1 MLYLTKLEISP
12 EAVRNPYDIHRV
24 LWRAFPTQPDAKRT
38 FLFRVNWRRPTV
50 RDARPIEIL
59 MQSDIEPVAPP
70 DDDALHILGVRPFS
84 PQLSNG
90 QTLRFMLCGNP
101 VKRLACRGSETGA
114 RGDIVPLHAEDD
126 RQDWLERQL
135 NDCAVIL
142 ESNIVDS
149 RNVFFRA
156 KRDRGK
162 IVTVTFSGIL
172 EVADSERLV
181 ARLKLGFGRAKSF
194 GCGMLSLAKA

>member
-12 EAVRNPYDIHRV
+12 EAARNPYEIHCT
-24 LWRAFPTQPDAKRT
+24 LWRAFPNRPDAKRT
-38 FLFRVNWRRPTV
+38 FLFRVNWRRRTV
-50 RDARPIEIL
+50 RDEPIEIL

-70 DDDALHILGVRPFS
+70 DDDALRILGVRPFS
-84 PQLSNG
+84 PQLSGG
-90 QTLRFMLCGNP
+90 QRLRFMLCGNP

-114 RGDIVPLHAEDD
+114 RGDLVPLPAEED

-135 NDCAVIL
+135 NGCAVIL

-149 RNVFFRA
+149 RSVFFRA

-162 IVTVTFSGIL
+162 VVTVTFSGIL
-172 EVADSERLV
+172 EVTDSDLLI